1 VVAMGSGS
9 YAPSASHSRQ
19 RSPVIG
25 AAGKDAKFF
34 NATSN
39 LAINISD
46 KKHEI
51 LGSGTTSFNISMNL
65 IPMHSQQQQDDVEN
79 SNSHLV
85 VKEEHNEEEEDEEE
99 VKGSPDVKGPSI
111 TSIPELNLRINP
123 NDNTL
128 ASSNLNSSVC
138 PEVNTVKL
146 SPAEIS

>member
-1 VVAMGSGS
+1 
-9 YAPSASHSRQ
+9 
-19 RSPVIG
+19 VIG
-25 AAGKDAKFF
+25 AAGKDTKFF

-65 IPMHSQQQQDDVEN
+65 IPMHSQQQQQDDVE
-79 SNSHLV
+79 NSHLV

-123 NDNTL
+123 NDTTL